1 MYTLH
6 PVPRPIRI
14 DALCTVFDVIRPAN
28 FYFPGESHDFWE
40 LVYVCEGEV
49 TATADERVYHLDRG
63 KLLFHKPMEFHR
75 IWSESD
81 TGPHLMIISFKAS
94 GADMVKLE
102 NSCFALSVRQRKRF
116 EELVAAFCQAD
127 TLRDSEDVRQ
137 RQRAVS
143 LTAALLESF
152 LLRLTENE
160 EQLPHESTG
169 EDAQYTKIV
178 NVMKVNCNK
187 NLSVQELAQKCE
199 LSVSNMKRIFSRF
212 SDMGIAKYFL
222 SLKMRQAM
230 EYLENG
236 IPASQVAE
244 LLDFSEINYF
254 YTVFKR
260 ETGMTPTQYR
270 KSRPDA

>member
-1 MYTLH
+1 MLQFMQ
-6 PVPRPIRI
+6 VDRI
-14 DALCTVFDVIRPAN
+14 IHVDALYTVFDVVRPAH

-49 TATADERVYHLDRG
+49 TATADERVYHLDSG

-81 TGPHLMIISFKAS
+81 IGPHLMIISFKA
-94 GADMVKLE
+94 GGVDMARFE
-102 NSCFALSVRQRKRF
+102 NSCFSLSGRQRRRF
-116 EELVAAFCQAD
+116 EELVAAFCQANA
-127 TLRDSEDVRQ
+127 LRDSEDTRQ
-137 RQRAVS
+137 HQRAVS
-143 LTAALLESF
+143 LTATLLERF
-152 LLRLTENE
+152 LMQLTEQDM
-160 EQLPHESTG
+160 QLPHESIG

-178 NVMKVNCNK
+178 NVMKANCHK
-187 NLSVQELAQKCE
+187 NLSVEELAQKCE

-230 EYLENG
+230 EFLENG
-236 IPASQVAE
+236 LPASQVAE

-270 KSRPDA
+270 KSRTDS